1 MYKMTMKVDELN
13 ATMHYNDF
21 ATAVKEF
28 KECVVEAFSKTNEM
42 DDYIMKITKD
52 YAIFIVE
59 CSLVNF
65 KIELVKEDK

>member
-28 KECVVEAFSKTNEM
+28 KECVVEAFSKTNET

-59 CSLVNF
+59 CNEASF
-65 KIELVKEDK
+65 KVELTKEVK